1 MKKTLLNEALGSI
14 DEAYIDEAAVIVN
27 KKQLCR
33 GKLPILAAAILCL
46 AMLTVGAAALG
57 MRYFVPGIGILD
69 DGSMSV
75 YISRGEIK
83 LGEGT
88 IDAIMVTDYG
98 DHKEASVWV
107 WRPESMDIEGTLDG
121 RVPAELDNVY
131 VVAADKSLIEH
142 RGGSMATAGFSCYYY
157 PDVPATDSITIRDNS
172 GNEVTV
178 SLTDLNK
185 TEYAGVEGIR
195 IDKDK
200 TFAAIPV
207 ADSANLIAAEFYDP
221 LTIELA
227 SQAASV
233 SAHGIAATVNESGE
247 YGSASG
253 RIILKGISNDRTG
266 SHDVMTVGL
275 RSYNKGVTKF
285 MPKSIHLN
293 FHYDINSDIPE
304 ATFLLP
310 EIGETIEV
318 NLTVYD
324 SEYFTLKVTSV
335 TNSEEGLQY
344 TYDIENHIDDP
355 TFHISFFDVDAYIY
369 GAVDYMNGQTHI
381 KNDHARINVFNMNM
395 NHERGT
401 FITDFSDPDLPAVPI
416 EPGTEITIS
425 LMMMTCEYYPENY
438 DFKDPNSNFGVIDF
452 TK

>member
-1 MKKTLLNEALGSI
+1 MKKDFLNAALGSI
-14 DEAYIDEAAVIVN
+14 DEAYINEAADITS
-27 KKQLCR
+27 KKHISLK
-33 GKLPILAAAILCL
+33 KLPMLAAAVLCF
-46 AMLTVGAAALG
+46 AILTVGAAALG
-57 MRYFVPGIGILD
+57 IRYFVPGIGILD

-75 YISRGEIK
+75 YISEGEIK

-88 IDAIMVTDYG
+88 IDAIMVTDFG
-98 DHKEASVWV
+98 DHKEANIWV
-107 WRPESMDIEGTLDG
+107 WRPASMGITGTVDG

-131 VVAADKSLIEH
+131 VVASDGSLIEH

-157 PDVPATDSITIRDNS
+157 PDVPSSESIIIRDNS

-178 SLTDLNK
+178 PLTDLNK
-185 TEYAGVEGIR
+185 SEYAGVDGIR
-195 IDKDK
+195 IGEDK

-221 LTIELA
+221 LTVELA
-227 SQAASV
+227 SGAASV
-233 SAHGIAATVNESGE
+233 SAHCIAATVTETDE
-247 YGSASG
+247 YGMIAGS
-253 RIILKGISNDRTG
+253 IILKGVDNNRNSNGVMDVG
-266 SHDVMTVGL
+266 SKC
-275 RSYNKGVTKF
+275 YNKGITKL
-285 MPKSIHLN
+285 MPKSINLN
-293 FHYDINSDIPE
+293 FHYDITSDVPE
-304 ATFLLP
+304 VTFPLP
-310 EIGETIEV
+310 EVGETIEV
-318 NLTVYD
+318 DLTVYD

-344 TYDIENHIDDP
+344 TYDIQNHIDDP
-355 TFHISFFDVDAYIY
+355 TFHISFFDVDDYIY

-395 NHERGT
+395 DHERGT
-401 FITDFSDPDLPAVPI
+401 FITDHSDPDFPAVPI

-438 DFKDPNSNFGVIDF
+438 NFQDPMSNLGVIDF

>member
-1 MKKTLLNEALGSI
+1 MKKDFLNEALGFI
-14 DEAYIDEAAVIVN
+14 NEAYIHEAADITS
-27 KKQLCR
+27 KKSISL
-33 GKLPILAAAILCL
+33 KKFPMLAAAVLCF
-46 AMLTVGAAALG
+46 AVLTVGAAALG
-57 MRYFVPGIGILD
+57 MRYFVPGVGILD
-69 DGSMSV
+69 DGSMIV
-75 YISRGEIK
+75 YVSQGEIK
-83 LGEGT
+83 LGEGN

-98 DHKEASVWV
+98 DHKEASIWV
-107 WRPESMDIEGTLDG
+107 WRPESMDIEGTVDG

-131 VVAADKSLIEH
+131 VVASDGSLIEH

-157 PDVPATDSITIRDNS
+157 PDVPTADSITIRDNS

-195 IDKDK
+195 IGKDK

-227 SQAASV
+227 SKAASV
-233 SAHGIAATVNESGE
+233 SAHGIAATVTESGE

-253 RIILKGISNDRTG
+253 RIMLKGVSNDRTG
-266 SHDVMTVGL
+266 RNDVMDVGL
-275 RSYNKGVTKF
+275 RSYNRGVTKF
-285 MPKSIHLN
+285 MPKSINLN
-293 FHYDINSDIPE
+293 FHYDITSDVPE
-304 ATFLLP
+304 VTFPLP
-310 EIGETIEV
+310 EVGETIEV
-318 NLTVYD
+318 DLTVYD

-344 TYDIENHIDDP
+344 TYDIQNHIDDP
-355 TFHISFFDVDAYIY
+355 TFHIGFFDVDDYIY

-395 NHERGT
+395 DHERGT
-401 FITDFSDPDLPAVPI
+401 FITDHNDPDFSAVPI

-438 DFKDPNSNFGVIDF
+438 NFQDPMSNLGVIDF
-452 TK
+452 SK